1 MNQPKTA
8 FVLSGGGLL
17 GSTQV
22 GMLQALVEA
31 NIKPDLILGASIG
44 AINGAGFA
52 QDPTTAGV
60 AKLTQLWLDV
70 VDQNPFSGSIIE
82 RVSTLAKTRVSL
94 FDTDRLEQLLSNQL
108 SAANIEDL
116 TIAFQCVAVQIEDA
130 REVWFET
137 GPLVPAILA
146 SSAAP
151 GIYPPVRLDD
161 FHYMDGGVVN
171 PIPVDRARKLGA
183 TRIFVLQVGK
193 MEQQLPVPNNPISSA
208 LTALEI
214 ARRARFNA
222 AVAKAAQTTELHL
235 LPTGSNTILSVDRA
249 AFDPREAKK
258 VLERMD
264 SAYAATQSYLTGIN

>member
-22 GMLQALVEA
+22 GMLQALIEA

-108 SAANIEDL
+108 SATNIEDL

-151 GIYPPVRLDD
+151 GIYPPVRLGN

>member
-8 FVLSGGGLL
+8 FVLSGDGLL

-108 SAANIEDL
+108 SAINIEDL

>member
-108 SAANIEDL
+108 SATNIEDL

-151 GIYPPVRLDD
+151 GIYPPVRLGN

>member
-108 SAANIEDL
+108 SATNIEDL

-151 GIYPPVRLDD
+151 GIYPPVRLGN

-264 SAYAATQSYLTGIN
+264 SAYAATQSYLTGII

>member
-108 SAANIEDL
+108 SAINIEDL

-130 REVWFET
+130 REVWFDT

>member
-1 MNQPKTA
+1 MATEKTA

-31 NIKPDLILGASIG
+31 GITPDLVLGASIG

-52 QDPTTAGV
+52 QSPDAAGV

-70 VDQNPFSGSIIE
+70 AEQSPFGGSIVE

-94 FDTDRLEQLLSNQL
+94 FESDNLRKLLSEQLQVS
-108 SAANIEDL
+108 NIEELPID
-116 TIAFQCVAVQIEDA
+116 FGCVAVRIQDA
-130 REVWFET
+130 REVWFDN
-137 GPLVPAILA
+137 GPIVPAILA

-151 GIYPPVRLDD
+151 GIYPPVHIADAD
-161 FHYMDGGVVN
+161 YMDGGIVN
-171 PIPVDRARKLGA
+171 PVPVDRARKLGA

-193 MEQQLPVPNNPISSA
+193 MEQLLPVPNNPISSA

-222 AVAKAAQTTELHL
+222 AVTKASETAQVYL

-249 AFDPREAKK
+249 AFDPREAKR
-258 VLERMD
+258 VIERMD
-264 SAYAATQSYLTGIN
+264 SAYDATKTYLAKNL

>member
-108 SAANIEDL
+108 SAINIEDL

-235 LPTGSNTILSVDRA
+235 LPTGSNTILSVYRA

>member
-17 GSTQV
+17 GSTKV

-108 SAANIEDL
+108 SAINIEDL

>member
-151 GIYPPVRLDD
+151 GIYPPVRLGN

>member
-108 SAANIEDL
+108 SAINIEDL

>member
-108 SAANIEDL
+108 SAINIEDL

-258 VLERMD
+258 VLELMD

>member
-108 SAANIEDL
+108 SATNIEDL
-116 TIAFQCVAVQIEDA
+116 TVAFQCVAVQIEDA

-151 GIYPPVRLDD
+151 GIYPPVRLGN

>member
-31 NIKPDLILGASIG
+31 DIKPDLILGASIG

-94 FDTDRLEQLLSNQL
+94 FDTDRLKQLLSNQL
-108 SAANIEDL
+108 SATNIEDL
-116 TIAFQCVAVQIEDA
+116 TIVFQCVAVQIEDA

-264 SAYAATQSYLTGIN
+264 SAYAATQSYLTGIS

>member
-70 VDQNPFSGSIIE
+70 VEQNPFSGSIIE

-94 FDTDRLEQLLSNQL
+94 FESDRLEQLLCNQL
-108 SAANIEDL
+108 TAKNIEDL
-116 TIAFQCVAVQIEDA
+116 AISFQCVAVRIEDA
-130 REVWFET
+130 REIWFEA

-151 GIYPPVRLDD
+151 GIYPPVKLDD

-222 AVAKAAQTTELHL
+222 AVAKTAQTTELHL

-249 AFDPREAKK
+249 AFDPREAKR

-264 SAYAATQSYLTGIN
+264 SAYAATQSFLTGIL

>member
-70 VDQNPFSGSIIE
+70 VDQNPFRGSIIE
-82 RVSTLAKTRVSL
+82 LVSTLAKTLVSF
-94 FDTDRLEQLLSNQL
+94 FDSDRLEQLLSNQL
-108 SAANIEDL
+108 SATNIEDL

>member
-31 NIKPDLILGASIG
+31 NIKQDLILGASIG

-108 SAANIEDL
+108 SAINIEDL

-193 MEQQLPVPNNPISSA
+193 MEQQLPVPNNPISST